1 MANSDIVITIKNE
14 HLQDCKLYNLNCSNL
29 QHGMLHGMLHIV
41 LLRKDYAFKS
51 L

>member
-14 HLQDCKLYNLNCSNL
+14 HLQDCKFYNLNCSDL
-29 QHGMLHGMLHIV
+29 QHGVLHIV